1 MIRPF
6 ALRYSWAIRW
16 LLSPIGLGPARS
28 GADVYHGFVRVRMG
42 WAFHSDIP
50 RTSITTARI
59 YPGVIR
65 WTAGAHTDLRGRW
78 LVNGA
83 GSGIV
88 ELTMDPPS
96 EGWTSGFPIHVRSL
110 LIGLEDPD
118 GFLRALADGAPAGGS
133 TPSASGDGAPEAAAS

>member
-16 LLSPIGLGPARS
+16 LLSPIGLGPAHS

-50 RTSITTARI
+50 RTSITSARI
-59 YPGVIR
+59 HPGFIR
-65 WTAGAHTDLRGRW
+65 WTAGAHTNLRGRW

-88 ELTMDPPS
+88 ELTIDPPS

-110 LIGLEDPD
+110 LIGLADPD
-118 GFLRALADGAPAGGS
+118 GFLRAISDAPAAGSAALPTADEGTGG
-133 TPSASGDGAPEAAAS
+133 EAAR

>member
-1 MIRPF
+1 M
-6 ALRYSWAIRW
+6 
-16 LLSPIGLGPARS
+16 GLGPAHS
-28 GADVYHGFVRVRMG
+28 GCEVYHGFVRVRMG

-50 RTSITTARI
+50 RTSITGARI

-88 ELTMDPPS
+88 ELAIDPPS
-96 EGWTSGFPIHVRSL
+96 EGWTAGFPVHLRCL

-118 GFLRALADGAPAGGS
+118 GLLRALADGAPTGRALPTEPGAG
-133 TPSASGDGAPEAAAS
+133 SGAAAAS